1 MDPSTL
7 DTIAKLGPI
16 ATGLAAVVALI
27 VGLVAV
33 VQKSRADRRDQWW
46 KRAQWAIEQTFKNDA
61 EQQAL
66 GFRVL
71 QVLGDSVL
79 ASPEELRVLESLTTR
94 EIEPLAPVA
103 EKGDDEEVTEPSP
116 EEGDRS

>member
-46 KRAQWAIEQTFKNDA
+46 KRAQWAIEQTFAADA

-71 QVLGDSVL
+71 QVLGDSAL
-79 ASPEELRVLESLTTR
+79 ASPEELRVFESLTTR

-103 EKGDDEEVTEPSP
+103 EKGDDGDVTSDHR
-116 EEGDRS
+116 EEGVGP